1 MISICYTLKNTWDGL
16 LHSSSSWKDYPS
28 NFLARWDFFLQPLK
42 HHRCY
47 WGNVCMFQ
55 STVMPQQILA
65 WAWVCFCLFFIIV
78 SDFCLFFIIISDFLA
93 LLFCFLLITFEKNC
107 YQLSCVHCMIL
118 LHLHRQPT
126 SLHLLMLLL
135 CCITLSLSSTTIIH
149 KIIGNRNFEKN
160 LFSYWHC
167 LAYTIRTRIMWKLR
181 GLEF

>member
-93 LLFCFLLITFEKNC
+93 LLFCFLLITWEKL
-107 YQLSCVHCMIL
+107 LSAFMC
-118 LHLHRQPT
+118 
-126 SLHLLMLLL
+126 SLHDTVTFTSSAYISALINASFML
-135 CCITLSLSSTTIIH
+135 H
-149 KIIGNRNFEKN
+149 NFVTK
-160 LFSYWHC
+160 
-167 LAYTIRTRIMWKLR
+167 
-181 GLEF
+181 